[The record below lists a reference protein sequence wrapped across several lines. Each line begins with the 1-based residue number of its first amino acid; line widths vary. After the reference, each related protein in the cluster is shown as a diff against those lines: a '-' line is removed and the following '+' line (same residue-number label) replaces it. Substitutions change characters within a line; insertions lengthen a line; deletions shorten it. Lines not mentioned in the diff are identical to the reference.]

1 MPVKGWVNFT
11 IREEVAELLNKY
23 SEETGK
29 SVSAILAEIAP
40 LIPKLE
46 IVKTINEE
54 QTKEILQQAYYAIE
68 AFLTYYDAYTKSN
81 EATSKVRSLLP
92 LEIWTFSEVVSLC
105 CNKPLNW
112 ETLSISAKNECR
124 KIERVLGSVR
134 SWEYERIIKPIR
146 SPTVITK
153 VSINEDPEGA
163 KKAFLSQLEESFGKD
178 CVLLDQ
184 VIKKVEG
191 IKEAVPEAESMI
203 DLLVAIQKE
212 VRQLMEAMSH

>member
-1 MPVKGWVNFT
+1 MPEKGWTNVSLKKEIFEKYEEMAKQRGQT
-11 IREEVAELLNKY
+11 VGEMLSTLLPYIRATAIIKSLREETIKEA
-23 SEETGK
+23 
-29 SVSAILAEIAP
+29 
-40 LIPKLE
+40 LIQE
-46 IVKTINEE
+46 
-54 QTKEILQQAYYAIE
+54 YYALE
-68 AFLTYYDAYTKSN
+68 AFLTYCDAYTKSN
-81 EATSKVRSLLP
+81 EAAAKVRSLLP

-112 ETLSISAKNECR
+112 EALSISAKNECR